1 MLLTVEHLQLTFD
14 RKPLYVDASF
24 RILPKE
30 KIGLIGAN
38 GVGKTTLIEILSGKI
53 IPDGGR
59 IEFAPQIKVGYLDQQ
74 AKVDKSLT
82 IQKYLESAFKPLW
95 EIYDQLNAALA
106 RINQTKDKQEQMR
119 LAKTSAN
126 LRDELEVKG
135 FYTIASDIAKV
146 ASGLGITNYGMN
158 TPLGKLSGGQ
168 KVKVILAKLLLEQ
181 PDLIILDEP
190 TNFLDTV
197 HVDWLVKYLKEYKGA
212 FLIVSHHQGF
222 LNEVVNVIMEIENG
236 QIIRYRGNYQS
247 YLRQKALR
255 VDEYAQKY
263 EAQQKEIKKLE
274 DYIGK
279 NKVRASTA
287 SLAKSRQK
295 KLDKIER
302 LAPPSSKP
310 TPLHLDFRYKPI
322 SSHQLLVVD
331 NLEIGYYYSLLPPM
345 SFMLKSG
352 EKLAVTGFNGIGK
365 TTLLKTLIEEI
376 PSIKGRFKFVDDVK
390 IAYFAQEHT
399 WDNPKLSP
407 MEIISERWPLMDH
420 KTIRSNLARCGITGG
435 LALQPI
441 STLSGGE
448 QAKVKLCIMMLMEA
462 NVLILD
468 EPTNHLDAVSKESL
482 KQALKK
488 YPGTV
493 IVVSHEREFITDVAT
508 RIFNIEDLLSS

>member
-14 RKPLYVDASF
+14 KKPLYVDASF

-236 QIIRYRGNYQS
+236 QLSVIGAITNPTFAKRP
-247 YLRQKALR
+247 
-255 VDEYAQKY
+255 YASTNMPKNTKRNKRNQ
-263 EAQQKEIKKLE
+263 KLE

-287 SLAKSRQK
+287 SLAKAARRSWIKSSGWHLRVQN
-295 KLDKIER
+295 R
-302 LAPPSSKP
+302 L
-310 TPLHLDFRYKPI
+310 R
-322 SSHQLLVVD
+322 
-331 NLEIGYYYSLLPPM
+331 
-345 SFMLKSG
+345 
-352 EKLAVTGFNGIGK
+352 
-365 TTLLKTLIEEI
+365 
-376 PSIKGRFKFVDDVK
+376 SI
-390 IAYFAQEHT
+390 
-399 WDNPKLSP
+399 
-407 MEIISERWPLMDH
+407 
-420 KTIRSNLARCGITGG
+420 
-435 LALQPI
+435 
-441 STLSGGE
+441 
-448 QAKVKLCIMMLMEA
+448 
-462 NVLILD
+462 
-468 EPTNHLDAVSKESL
+468 
-482 KQALKK
+482 
-488 YPGTV
+488 
-493 IVVSHEREFITDVAT
+493 
-508 RIFNIEDLLSS
+508 

>member
-14 RKPLYVDASF
+14 KKPLYIDASF

-38 GVGKTTLIEILSGKI
+38 GVGKTTLIEILGGKM
-53 IPDGGR
+53 IPDRGR
-59 IEFAPQIKVGYLDQQ
+59 IEFAPQIKVGYLDQK

-82 IQKYLESAFKPLW
+82 IQKYLEGAFAPLW
-95 EIYDQLNAALA
+95 EIHDQLNATLA
-106 RINQTKDKQEQMR
+106 RINQTKDRQEQMR
-119 LAKTSAN
+119 LVKTSAN
-126 LRDELEVKG
+126 LRDELEAKG
-135 FYTIASDIAKV
+135 FYTIPSDIAKV
-146 ASGLGITNYGMN
+146 ASGLGINNYRMT

-190 TNFLDTV
+190 TNFLDAV
-197 HVDWLVKYLKEYKGA
+197 HVDWLVKFLKDFKGA

-247 YLRQKALR
+247 YLSQKALR
-255 VDEYAQKY
+255 IDEYAQKY
-263 EAQQKEIKKLE
+263 QTQQKEIKKLE
-274 DYIGK
+274 EYVSK
-279 NKVRASTA
+279 NKARASTA

-295 KLDKIER
+295 KLDKMER
-302 LAPPSSKP
+302 LAPPSIKQ

-322 SSHQLLVVD
+322 SSHQLLVVE

-365 TTLLKTLIEEI
+365 TTLLKTLIREI
-376 PSIKGRFKFVDDVK
+376 PLIKGRFKFVEDVR

-399 WDNPKLSP
+399 WENDKMSP
-407 MEIISERWPLMDH
+407 MEIISEKWPLMDH
-420 KTIRSNLARCGITGG
+420 KAIRSNLARCGISGN

-448 QAKVKLCIMMLMEA
+448 QAKVKLCIMMLTEA

-468 EPTNHLDAVSKESL
+468 EPTNHLDSLSKESL

-493 IVVSHEREFITDVAT
+493 ILVSHEREFFNDVAT
-508 RIFNIEDLLSS
+508 RILNIEDLLIS